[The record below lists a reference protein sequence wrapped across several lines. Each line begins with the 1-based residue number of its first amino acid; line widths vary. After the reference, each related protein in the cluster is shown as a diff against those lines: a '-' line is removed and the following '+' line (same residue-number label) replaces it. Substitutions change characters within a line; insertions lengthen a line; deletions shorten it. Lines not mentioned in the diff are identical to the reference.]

1 MKKAVSV
8 LIIFWSLSVFGQ
20 QEPQYTQY
28 MYNTVTVN
36 PGYAGTRGVTSLFG
50 LHRSQ
55 WIGLD
60 GAPRTTQFSIHSPV
74 SRRGH
79 GLGLSVVNDNIG
91 PSRDTYINAS
101 FSYLLQLSDRTRLN
115 LGLMGGGSFLEV
127 DYNKLNLENNQD
139 PNLTGKLNKFSPNV
153 GVGAYLH
160 SDSWYVGLSVPA
172 LLETSFYD
180 DVQQSVAREKMHFYL
195 IGGYVFDLGPS
206 VKFKPATLLKAVNGA
221 PLSVDLSANFMFNE
235 NLTLGA
241 AYRWDAAVSAMAGFN
256 ITPSLFVG
264 YGYDWDTRRIGNYN
278 SGSHEV
284 FLRYEFIFSSRNRLH
299 SPRFF

>member
-79 GLGLSVVNDNIG
+79 GLGLSVMNDNIG

-160 SDSWYVGLSVPA
+160 SDNWYVGLSVPA

-180 DVQQSVAREKMHFYL
+180 DVQQSVAKERMHFYL

-264 YGYDWDTRRIGNYN
+264 YAYDWDTRRIGNYN